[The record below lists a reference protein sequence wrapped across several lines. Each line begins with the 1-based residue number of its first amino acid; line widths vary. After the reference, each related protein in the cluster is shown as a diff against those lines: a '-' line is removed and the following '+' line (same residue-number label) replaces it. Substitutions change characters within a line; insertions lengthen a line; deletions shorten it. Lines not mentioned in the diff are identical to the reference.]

1 MKKIVLPTD
10 FSDNAQNAID
20 YALHLF
26 EREECIF
33 YLVHAHDGT
42 SSTADSTVNKLK
54 ELKKR
59 AKSIKIR
66 NDNPKHRFKSI
77 LETDSVLNLVNR
89 TVIDKAVEY
98 VFMGTK
104 GTSALRGIFMGS
116 NTVDV
121 IKHLA
126 TCPIVAVPEN
136 YDCHLP
142 KEVIF
147 SSDFK
152 HAFIAPELAALIAI
166 AKLWDSTVSVVHI
179 NAKKELDDDQKR
191 NKEGLKNNLKEIR
204 STFKEVIMK
213 KSISSTLYQLEQENE
228 KIGMFALLNTK
239 YSFFEKLLR
248 EPVMQIMTF
257 QTNVPLLVLP
267 QIVD

>member
-10 FSDNAQNAID
+10 FSDNAQNAIE

-33 YLVHAHDGT
+33 YLVHAHDDVT
-42 SSTADSTVNKLK
+42 SAPDNVVASLK
-54 ELKKR
+54 ELKKK
-59 AKSIKIR
+59 AKRIKVK
-66 NDNPKHRFKSI
+66 NDNPKHRFKTI

-89 TVIDKAVEY
+89 TVIDNAVEY

-104 GTSALRGIFMGS
+104 GASALRGIFMGT
-116 NTVDV
+116 NTVEV

-126 TCPIVAVPEN
+126 SCPIVVIPEN

-142 KEVIF
+142 EEIVF

-152 HAFIAPELAALIAI
+152 HAFIAPELAALITI
-166 AKLWDSTVSVVHI
+166 AKLRDSAVSVVHI
-179 NAKKELDDDQKR
+179 HTKKELGDDQKR
-191 NKEGLKNNLKEIR
+191 NKEELKNSLKELR
-204 STFKEVIMK
+204 STFREVTMK
-213 KSISSTLYQLEQENE
+213 TSISSTLYHLEQENE
-228 KIGMFALLNTK
+228 KIGMLVLLNTK
-239 YSFFEKLLR
+239 HGFFKKLLR
-248 EPVMQIMTF
+248 EPIMKIIAF

-267 QIVD
+267 QIAD